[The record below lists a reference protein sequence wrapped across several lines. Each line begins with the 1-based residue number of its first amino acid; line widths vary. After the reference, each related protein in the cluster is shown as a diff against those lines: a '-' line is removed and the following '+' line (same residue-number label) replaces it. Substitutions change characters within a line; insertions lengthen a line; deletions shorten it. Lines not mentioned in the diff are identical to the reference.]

1 MRMKNIKH
9 NRLNSARNAYLIG
22 IKGVGMCALAQ
33 ILKSRGVRVLGSDT
47 YEKFFTD
54 EVLKKLKIE
63 CKEGFAKK
71 NLPKN
76 IDVIIA
82 SNAYI
87 NTQNPEIAEADR
99 RGVSVISYP
108 DALAELF
115 NNAYGIAIAGSH
127 GKSTTTAMLGYILE
141 YVGMDPTVIVGS
153 RVNQW
158 GSNARASRQ
167 NLKSLNS
174 PTNGAHHYFVAEADE
189 YRDAF
194 LKYRPK
200 MIVLTN
206 IDYDHPDYFKTE
218 AAYKKSFQKFMRRVP
233 KDKLIDGRQAELTQ
247 KFDLKLKGE
256 HNQQNATVAYLAAR
270 KLGVKADTAKEAL
283 RRFSG
288 LSRRF
293 ESYGSYHG
301 ALLYDDYAHHPTEIR
316 AAING
321 AKQTHPDRKIIVMF
335 QAHTFTRTKKLFDDF
350 NTALKSADEV
360 YILKTYSSAR
370 ERGEDIWGKKLA
382 KALNTRYF
390 TTHKA
395 AANYLHKNQNYTG
408 STCVVLALGAGDGW
422 QVLTLLK
429 NIK

>member
-1 MRMKNIKH
+1 MASNLKKNRQNLSHYSSPRGNYRIGASTRMENIKY

-141 YVGMDPTVIVGS
+141 YAGMDPTVIVGS

-167 NLKSLNS
+167 NLKPLNS
-174 PTNGAHHYFVAEADE
+174 QTNGAHHYFVAEADE

-206 IDYDHPDYFKTE
+206 ID
-218 AAYKKSFQKFMRRVP
+218 
-233 KDKLIDGRQAELTQ
+233 
-247 KFDLKLKGE
+247 
-256 HNQQNATVAYLAAR
+256 
-270 KLGVKADTAKEAL
+270 
-283 RRFSG
+283 
-288 LSRRF
+288 
-293 ESYGSYHG
+293 
-301 ALLYDDYAHHPTEIR
+301 
-316 AAING
+316 
-321 AKQTHPDRKIIVMF
+321 
-335 QAHTFTRTKKLFDDF
+335 
-350 NTALKSADEV
+350 
-360 YILKTYSSAR
+360 
-370 ERGEDIWGKKLA
+370 
-382 KALNTRYF
+382 
-390 TTHKA
+390 
-395 AANYLHKNQNYTG
+395 
-408 STCVVLALGAGDGW
+408 
-422 QVLTLLK
+422 
-429 NIK
+429 